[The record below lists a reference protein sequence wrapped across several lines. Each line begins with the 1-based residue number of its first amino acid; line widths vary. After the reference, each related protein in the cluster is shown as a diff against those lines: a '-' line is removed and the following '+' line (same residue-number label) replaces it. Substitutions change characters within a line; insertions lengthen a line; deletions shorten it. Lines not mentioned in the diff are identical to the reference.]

1 MRFIAAAGVVL
12 LALLLSPS
20 ASAESN
26 PGTKNAV
33 LVGIDKYRGRIRPN
47 PGSVGDVQD
56 MKRFLVSK
64 GWSEDRIMV
73 LTESTA
79 SANNIRS
86 AMRWLV
92 DSSSSSSWSVFF
104 YSGHVKQMGGDRDRD
119 GEARDEYLW
128 PQDNKFISDSELSH
142 YMRQLRGSAW
152 IDIAGCE
159 AAGFD
164 DNLASPKRLFTA
176 SSEEHEKSYQH
187 PEWKNSV
194 WTHLFVEQ
202 GFMNRNAD
210 SNEDGYV
217 TLREAFNYGAE
228 HAPAVT
234 KDQRKGPQHP
244 VIQGGS
250 EVYWFEPPAA
260 ETNCYYWPIC

>member
-1 MRFIAAAGVVL
+1 MRLVATLVAGL
-12 LALLLSPS
+12 LALLLIPP
-20 ASAESN
+20 ASAQSN
-26 PGTKNAV
+26 PAAKNAV
-33 LVGIDKYRGRIRPN
+33 LIGIDKYQGRIRPN

-64 GWSEDRIMV
+64 GWSEDRIRV

-79 SANNIRS
+79 NANNIRT

-104 YSGHVKQMGGDRDRD
+104 YSGHVKQMGRDRDRD
-119 GEARDEYLW
+119 GEALDEYLW
-128 PQDNKFISDSELSH
+128 PHDNKFISDSELSN
-142 YMRQLRGSAW
+142 YMRQLRGYAW

-164 DNLASPKRLFTA
+164 DGLSSPNRLFTA
-176 SSEEHEKSYQH
+176 SSHEHEKSYQH
-187 PEWKNSV
+187 PDWKNSV
-194 WTHLFVEQ
+194 WIHLLVEQ
-202 GFMNRNAD
+202 GFMNQKAD

-217 TLREAFNYGAE
+217 TLREAFSYGAE

-234 KDQRKGPQHP
+234 KNQRKGPQNP
-244 VIQGGS
+244 IMRGGS
-250 EVYWFEPPAA
+250 DVYWFEPPPQRH
-260 ETNCYYWPIC
+260 CGLWPIC